1 MSAWTVTPEPM
12 IPKGGLQGGKGLRK
26 EKVGPAEG
34 LVEIEMLVRYT

>member
-1 MSAWTVTPEPM
+1 MSAWTVTSEPM

-34 LVEIEMLVRYT
+34 WLRLRCW